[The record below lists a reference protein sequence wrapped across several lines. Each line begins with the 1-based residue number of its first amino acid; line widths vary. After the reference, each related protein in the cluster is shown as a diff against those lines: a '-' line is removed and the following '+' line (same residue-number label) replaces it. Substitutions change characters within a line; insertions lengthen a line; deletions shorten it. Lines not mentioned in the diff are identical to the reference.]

1 MCYFQERQL
10 LVVKQFCCKL
20 ILLHYPT
27 IYMSS
32 KSLSQILKILF
43 QAGDINIFVLRG
55 VFFNSYVRL
64 KSSFTDE
71 KNISD
76 EIRDTL

>member
-1 MCYFQERQL
+1 
-10 LVVKQFCCKL
+10 
-20 ILLHYPT
+20 
-27 IYMSS
+27 MSS